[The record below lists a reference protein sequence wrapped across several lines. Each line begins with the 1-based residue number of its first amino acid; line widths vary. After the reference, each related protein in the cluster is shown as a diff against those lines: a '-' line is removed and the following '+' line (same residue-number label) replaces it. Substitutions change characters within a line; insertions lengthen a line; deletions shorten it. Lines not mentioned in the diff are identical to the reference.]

1 MRTRVVFGARFS
13 LCVKKFCR
21 ARRGRTVRA
30 ARAFLCGARPAR
42 DGAARVSTRHANLL
56 QVNENKRYFV
66 LMRDMRGR
74 KANARAAPTKVMDD
88 SCDRAGV
95 RNCGR
100 AEKASLAQ
108 VFAR

>member
-1 MRTRVVFGARFS
+1 MRKKVLSRAAGANAAG
-13 LCVKKFCR
+13 R
-21 ARRGRTVRA
+21 ARVFAWG
-30 ARAFLCGARPAR
+30 RPAR
-42 DGAARVSTRHANLL
+42 DGAARVSMRHANSL
-56 QVNENKRYFV
+56 QVSENKGYFV
-66 LMRDMRGR
+66 LMRDARGR

-100 AEKASLAQ
+100 AEKASLVQ